1 MISRDQRC
9 VYVVDNFADGGLVV
23 ALLGEEGIE
32 AEIINSAT
40 LGGLEGVA
48 SMAPRA
54 GIKGM
59 EVWVHDLAKVEPA
72 KQILEERFE
81 QVRSLRAQR
90 EARTGT
96 IDAACE
102 ECGRSSTF
110 PASQGGTVQD
120 CPYCQKYM
128 DVPDPDDEWDQ
139 DFGTPEDE
147 P

>member
-9 VYVVDNFADGGLVV
+9 VYVVDNLADGGLVI

-48 SMAPRA
+48 SLAPRA

-59 EVWVHDLAKVEPA
+59 EVWVHDLSKVQRA
-72 KQILEERFE
+72 TQLLEERFE
-81 QVRSLRAQR
+81 QVRARRAQR

-96 IDAACE
+96 IDAVCE
-102 ECGRSSTF
+102 ECGKSSTF
-110 PASQGGTVQD
+110 PASQAGTVQD
-120 CPYCQKYM
+120 CPHCQRYM
-128 DVPDPDDEWDQ
+128 DVPDPDDEWNQ
-139 DFGTPEDE
+139 DFGTPEGE